1 MADAQGLRMA
11 KMDGKYVGC
20 WDDPELGQMAKEN
33 GWKTRCVKN
42 LGLDFAGLFKI
53 DELNDCRSP
62 T

>member
-1 MADAQGLRMA
+1 MA
-11 KMDGKYVGC
+11 KMDGKYGGC
-20 WDDPELGQMAKEN
+20 WDDPELGEMAKEN